1 MSFDGGTG
9 RGDGSADGQDRRGR
23 CDDGPGHAH
32 RSDDGQDRGGG
43 MDRGGGAQP
52 EERFPESAT
61 ERSAMLGALI
71 TASHLST
78 LEMLPHHLSEQ
89 AARVGLTDVK
99 IYLVDLQQDL
109 LTPLAPHPPPAGGEG
124 LRPEEISVEGT
135 VAGRAFQHGEVL
147 PASPGDRDHWWV
159 PLVNGTD
166 RLGVLRIAA
175 PDADEAAQLDM
186 RRLAGL
192 VALMVVSK
200 RGLSDSYSRLVRR
213 RRMDVATEME
223 WRLMPSRSFATES
236 LMISALMEPAY
247 EVSGD
252 VYDYA
257 FDGRIAHLALF
268 DAMGH
273 DTAAG
278 LTGNL
283 ALSTARNARREG
295 ADLPQTAAAVEDVL
309 LEQFSGDQFVTGILA
324 QLDVTTGAL
333 RWVCCGH
340 PPPVV
345 VRGRRT
351 FHLDRPPAP
360 PMGAGFG
367 APEDF
372 WSTELE
378 PGDRLLLYT
387 DGITEARSPAGEEF
401 GLGRFLDFLLRHQA
415 DGLPVPET
423 LRRLIRHHLEYH
435 QGRLDDDAT
444 ILLAE
449 WHGPVGLATGEA
461 KDRVGVPVVPD
472 GRREG

>member
-1 MSFDGGTG
+1 
-9 RGDGSADGQDRRGR
+9 
-23 CDDGPGHAH
+23 
-32 RSDDGQDRGGG
+32 
-43 MDRGGGAQP
+43 
-52 EERFPESAT
+52 
-61 ERSAMLGALI
+61 MLGALI
-71 TASHLST
+71 SASHLSP
-78 LEMLPHHLSEQ
+78 LEELPERLSEQ
-89 AARVGLTDVK
+89 AARVGLTDVV

-109 LTPLAPHPPPAGGEG
+109 LSPLTPHPPPAGGAG
-124 LRPEEISVEGT
+124 LRPEEIRVEGT

-147 PASPGDRDHWWV
+147 PASPADHDHWWV

-166 RLGVLRIAA
+166 RLGVLRVTA
-175 PDADEAAQLDM
+175 PGADAAAQLDM

-223 WRLMPSRSFATES
+223 WRLMPSRTFATES

-257 FDGRIAHLALF
+257 FDGRIAQLALF

-295 ADLPQTAAAVEDVL
+295 AGLTATAAAVERVL
-309 LEQFSGDQFVTGILA
+309 LKQFSGNRFVTGILA
-324 QLDVTTGAL
+324 ELDVTTGTL
-333 RWVCCGH
+333 QWLCCGH

-345 VRGRRT
+345 VRGHSVV
-351 FHLDRPPAP
+351 HLECPPAP
-360 PMGAGFG
+360 PIGAGLG
-367 APEDF
+367 SADHVCRK
-372 WSTELE
+372 ELE

-387 DGITEARSPAGEEF
+387 DGITEARSPSGEEF
-401 GLGRFLDFLLRHQA
+401 GLGRFIDFLLRHQA
-415 DGLPVPET
+415 DALPVPET

-435 QGRLDDDAT
+435 GGRLNDDAT
-444 ILLAE
+444 VLLAE
-449 WHGPVGLATGEA
+449 WHGPVGLATEETRDRAGIPDIDEA
-461 KDRVGVPVVPD
+461 TGL
-472 GRREG
+472 E

>member
-1 MSFDGGTG
+1 MSFDDASD
-9 RGDGSADGQDRRGR
+9 REDGVE
-23 CDDGPGHAH
+23 
-32 RSDDGQDRGGG
+32 
-43 MDRGGGAQP
+43 P
-52 EERFPESAT
+52 EQRFPESAT

-71 TASHLST
+71 SASHLST
-78 LEMLPHHLSEQ
+78 LEMLPRLLCEQ
-89 AARVGLTDVK
+89 GARVGLTDVV
-99 IYLVDLQQDL
+99 IYLVDLQQEL
-109 LTPLAPHPPPAGGEG
+109 LSPLSPHPPPAGGEG

-135 VAGRAFQHGEVL
+135 VPGRAFQHGEVL
-147 PASPGDRDHWWV
+147 PASPADRDHWWV
-159 PLVNGTD
+159 PLVDGTD
-166 RLGVLRIAA
+166 RLGVLRITA

-223 WRLMPSRSFATES
+223 WRLMPSRTFATDS

-257 FDGRIAHLALF
+257 YDGRVAQLALF

-295 ADLPQTAAAVEDVL
+295 ADLPQTAAAVEKVL
-309 LEQFSGDQFVTGILA
+309 LQQFSGDHFVTGILA
-324 QLDVTTGAL
+324 ELDVGNGVL

-345 VRGRRT
+345 VRGRTT
-351 FHLDRPPAP
+351 FPLDCSPAP

-367 APEDF
+367 APQDCCR
-372 WSTELE
+372 TTLE
-378 PGDRLLLYT
+378 PGDRLLLYS
-387 DGITEARSPAGEEF
+387 DGVTEARSPSGEEF
-401 GLGRFLDFLLRHQA
+401 GLSRFIDFLLRHQA
-415 DGLPVPET
+415 DELPVPET
-423 LRRLIRHHLEYH
+423 LRRLIRHHLDYH
-435 QGRLDDDAT
+435 QGRLNDDAT
-444 ILLAE
+444 VLLAE
-449 WHGPVGLATGEA
+449 WHGPTGLGTGEN
-461 KDRVGVPVVPD
+461 KDRAGIPDIPEAHRPVERD
-472 GRREG
+472 R